1 MPRRRT
7 IKQQKFT
14 TTCILTAGLPMLS
27 GCMNAIGFLTLGVF
41 TSHVSGHATNVG
53 KDLVWRYDTTA
64 AMSLSLLAA
73 FFVGGCVSTSMV
85 ALARVRSKARH
96 TLTLIVEAAT
106 LALVAAMPCEPTTH
120 GSKMLFAS
128 YLAFVAGCQN
138 ALVTRAFGAV
148 LRNSHMTGVATD
160 LAIECTRL
168 AFWVVARYRHTED
181 HHLHILRDL
190 LKEDEWAQARTH
202 LCVFWSFVGGAAIGG
217 ALYVAAGHRGLLAC
231 SAALLAIAWYD
242 WRWAIKR
249 LDL

>member
-14 TTCILTAGLPMLS
+14 TTCIVTIGLPVLC

-41 TSHVSGHATNVG
+41 TSHISGHATNVG

-64 AMSLSLLAA
+64 AMSLSLLTA
-73 FFVGGCVSTSMV
+73 FFVGGCVSTTLV
-85 ALARVRSKARH
+85 ALGRVRSKARH
-96 TLTLIVEAAT
+96 TLTLIIEAVA
-106 LALVAAMPCEPTTH
+106 LAIVAAMPSPPMDPA
-120 GSKMLFAS
+120 GKMLVAS
-128 YLAFVAGCQN
+128 YLSFVAGCQN

-160 LAIECTRL
+160 LAIEVTRL
-168 AFWVVARYRHTED
+168 AFWAVARYRHTED
-181 HHLHILRDL
+181 RHLHILHDL
-190 LKEDEWAQARTH
+190 IKEDEWAQARTH
-202 LCVFWSFVGGAAIGG
+202 LWVFWSFVGGAAIGG